1 LEFLKIARDL
11 GFVGVFIDKKIG
23 GLGYGFFEHCLINE
37 EFMAVEPGIGS
48 AILSTTFGAE
58 RLQLFG
64 SEHQKETGSGELLV
78 CD

>member
-1 LEFLKIARDL
+1 
-11 GFVGVFIDKKIG
+11 
-23 GLGYGFFEHCLINE
+23 LINE

-48 AILSTTFGAE
+48 AILSTTFRAE